1 MATALVTGGT
11 SGIGAEFARQLAARG
26 FDLVLVARD
35 TGRLESMAAELY
47 AASGISVEQFPADL
61 ADRAEVQRVVERLTD
76 DARPIEYFVNNAG
89 FAVHSSLLAADTT
102 THETAIDVMIRAV
115 LVLGGAAGRAMRLR
129 GHGSIVNV
137 SSSAGFITMGSY
149 SSIKAWV
156 LSYSQGLAVE
166 LRGSGVVVTALCPGW
181 VRTEF
186 HGRAGIRTSSIPDSL
201 WLESAPLVRAALR
214 DVDRR
219 RVVSIP
225 TVRYKALMW
234 FARHIPLR
242 TNRWV
247 SGKISGAR
255 DEENAQPTHP
265 VTESDPNP
273 SVTSSGQGK

>member
-35 TGRLESMAAELY
+35 TDRLEQMAAELH
-47 AASGISVEQFPADL
+47 AASGIFVETLAADL
-61 ADRAEVQRVVERLTD
+61 ALRSEVDRVVERLSD
-76 DARPIEYFVNNAG
+76 EARPVEYFVNNAG
-89 FAVHSSLLAADTT
+89 FAVHSSLLAADTSV
-102 THETAIDVMIRAV
+102 HDRAIDVMIRAV
-115 LVLGGAAGRAMRLR
+115 LVLGGAAGRAMRSR
-129 GHGSIVNV
+129 GHGTIVTV
-137 SSSAGFITMGSY
+137 SSTAGFITMGSY
-149 SSIKAWV
+149 SAIKAWV

-186 HGRAGIRTSSIPDSL
+186 HGRAGIRTSSIPSSL
-201 WLESAPLVRAALR
+201 WLDAAPLVRAALR
-214 DVDRR
+214 DADRR

-225 TVRYKALMW
+225 TVRYKVLIW

-247 SGKISGAR
+247 SGRISGAR
-255 DEENAQPTHP
+255 DEENAHSTHP
-265 VTESDPNP
+265 VTPADPNS
-273 SVTSSGQGK
+273 SVDSHGQGF

>member
-35 TGRLESMAAELY
+35 IDRLESMAAELH

-102 THETAIDVMIRAV
+102 VHETAIDVMIRAV
-115 LVLGGAAGRAMRLR
+115 LVLGGAAGRAMRGR

-166 LRGSGVVVTALCPGW
+166 LRASGVVVTALCPGW

-255 DEENAQPTHP
+255 DEENAQSTHP
-265 VTESDPNP
+265 VAASDPNS
-273 SVTSSGQGK
+273 SVTSTGQGQ

>member
-26 FDLVLVARD
+26 FDIVLVARD
-35 TGRLESMAAELY
+35 KARLGAMATELH
-47 AASGISVEQFPADL
+47 AASGIFVEQLAADL
-61 ADRAEVQRVVERLTD
+61 GDRDDVQRVVERLTD
-76 DARPIEYFVNNAG
+76 SERPIEYFVNNAG
-89 FAVHSSLLAADTT
+89 FAVHSSLLSADTSI
-102 THETAIDVMIRAV
+102 HERAIDVMIRAV
-115 LVLGGAAGRAMRLR
+115 LVLGGAAARAMRGR

-137 SSSAGFITMGSY
+137 SSSAGLITMGSY

-166 LRGSGVVVTALCPGW
+166 LRGSGVVATALCPGW

-186 HGRAGIRTSSIPDSL
+186 HGRAGIRTSSIPESL
-201 WLESAPLVRAALR
+201 WLESAPLVSAALR
-214 DVDRR
+214 DVERR

-234 FARHIPLR
+234 IVRHIPMR

-247 SGKISGAR
+247 SSKISGAR
-255 DEENAQPTHP
+255 DEENSGSTQAAAA
-265 VTESDPNP
+265 SDPNS
-273 SVTSSGQGK
+273 SVGSSEQGH

>member
-35 TGRLESMAAELY
+35 TERLESMAAELH
-47 AASGISVEQFPADL
+47 AASGISVEQFAADL
-61 ADRAEVQRVVERLTD
+61 GDREDVQRVVERLTD

-89 FAVHSSLLAADTT
+89 FAVHSSLLAADTS
-102 THETAIDVMIRAV
+102 THERAIDVMIRAV
-115 LVLGGAAGRAMRLR
+115 LVLGGAAGRAMRGR

-255 DEENAQPTHP
+255 DEENSAPTQPGTA
-265 VTESDPNP
+265 SDPNP
-273 SVTSSGQGK
+273 SVTSTGQGH